1 MTTILF
7 SAAISKIVTGRRF
20 GVASSLNRHV
30 QKCSQKAHPRM
41 DVVREKVAMS
51 QSTPTP
57 AARDP
62 SYEAARALEV
72 RRSIFYAPFTP
83 VLTLFQL
90 ATKHVPRMFKTASV
104 S

>member
-1 MTTILF
+1 M
-7 SAAISKIVTGRRF
+7 
-20 GVASSLNRHV
+20 ASSLTRHV
-30 QKCSQKAHPRM
+30 RKCIQKAPPRRE
-41 DVVREKVAMS
+41 VIREKVAMTQS
-51 QSTPTP
+51 VLSTPAS

-62 SYEAARALEV
+62 LYEAARALEV

>member
-62 SYEAARALEV
+62 SYEAARALESGTPSPV
-72 RRSIFYAPFTP
+72 RRSSSIHHL
-83 VLTLFQL
+83 LTFL
-90 ATKHVPRMFKTASV
+90 TVC
-104 S
+104 